1 MRAAGPLLALAMAV
15 ALAVAVAGDA
25 SAQAQRPA
33 PPPGEIYAHLRPTFS
48 VRVPPG
54 FTINER
60 YRYTRLGPG
69 KAIEGVAFAIPRAM
83 TEGTNLAADSYV
95 SVEWRDGQRCT
106 LADFLDGATEEAQLS
121 DNGVRWQVGTAGDSG
136 AGNIYEETVH
146 LRGCDAVR
154 SFVHTTNIANYP
166 PGTVR
171 AYDRVALGNA
181 ADAIRRSLKWGGR

>member
-1 MRAAGPLLALAMAV
+1 MRGRSALVVLALALMTGA
-15 ALAVAVAGDA
+15 AH
-25 SAQAQRPA
+25 AQTQAPRAPP
-33 PPPGEIYAHLRPTFS
+33 PPPGEFYAHLRPAFS
-48 VRVPPG
+48 LRVPPG

-60 YRYTRLGPG
+60 HRYTRLGPG
-69 KAIEGVAFAIPRAM
+69 KAIEGVAFMIPRAM

-106 LADFLDGATEEAQLS
+106 LADFLADATEEEQLN
-121 DNGVRWQVGTAGDSG
+121 DNGVRWQVGTAGDAG

-154 SFVHTTNIANYP
+154 GFVHSTNIANYP

-181 ADAIRRSLKWGGR
+181 VDAIRRSLKWGGR